1 MYIVTVSNF
10 VLWGFTRRSSMP
22 FYITVFLKGS
32 NSFSASSAR
41 KRFHLVNINKIN
53 EIHFE
58 ICRLPPTQTVHEMQF
73 FTNGHD
79 WESEVERCHCNEGWR
94 VCSANENYQL
104 SASLPQ
110 AFVVPR
116 SLSDNQILK
125 ASKHFM
131 GNRPPVWCW
140 GHINKCVIVR
150 MAVLHTFITDT

>member
-1 MYIVTVSNF
+1 
-10 VLWGFTRRSSMP
+10 
-22 FYITVFLKGS
+22 
-32 NSFSASSAR
+32 
-41 KRFHLVNINKIN
+41 
-53 EIHFE
+53 
-58 ICRLPPTQTVHEMQF
+58 MQF
-73 FTNGHD
+73 FTSRHD
-79 WESEVERCHCNEGWR
+79 WESEVERCHCNEEWR

-110 AFVVPR
+110 GFVVPR

-150 MAVLHTFITDT
+150 MSVLHNFITDTYSNIKSLLLLVTLNNLISIKIGNRRVSCLNMSGNHIQIYGNL